1 MEAKEN
7 KRNLAILIDAE
18 NVLPAS
24 ADMIFDQAGE
34 LGTVVRREIFGAAS
48 ALGAWV
54 NPVLKYAIHPN
65 LTIKASKGKNSSDIA
80 LVIGAMDLLVE
91 GGVDAVIIASSD
103 SDFSALSVRLRN
115 AGIEVIGMGMEK
127 SNELWRTACSR
138 FIVLG
143 NPKAAPVRQS
153 APAKKPAAKAE
164 PATVEEAPAQAA
176 PKPTSRAAKAAAMTH
191 EERVA
196 VIAGQIEKRL
206 RGHDKVQVSNLFPSL
221 NQLAEYRA
229 DKRDAGKKP
238 LNYLTST
245 FGELFHFEEAPD
257 GQNYVS
263 LAGAAPVADAA
274 VEEAPVEEAPVET
287 PAEAKPKRTRSTR
300 SRGRKAKAEPEQPVE
315 APAEGSV
322 PPEDSVSP
330 EGSVPPEDSVS
341 TEPEVVVVD
350 GAPDPTAILIAEGI
364 AEDVARQI
372 TEIFSESASLRE
384 AYNKLRSVFGNTAGR
399 DYYNQVK
406 DIAGRQ

>member
-1 MEAKEN
+1 MEMKEN

-24 ADMIFDQAGE
+24 ADLIFDQAAE

-91 GGVDAVIIASSD
+91 GGVDTVIIASSD

-143 NPKAAPVRQS
+143 NPKAASLRQA
-153 APAKKPAAKAE
+153 APAKKAPVKAAAVKPEPAKAE
-164 PATVEEAPAQAA
+164 EAPVQEA
-176 PKPTSRAAKAAAMTH
+176 PKPTSRTAKAAAMTH

-221 NQLAEYRA
+221 NQLAEYRV

-245 FGELFHFEEAPD
+245 FGELFHFEEASD

-263 LAGAAPVADAA
+263 LTDAAPAG
-274 VEEAPVEEAPVET
+274 EAPVEEASAVEEA
-287 PAEAKPKRTRSTR
+287 PAVEEVPAAEEKPKKARSSR
-300 SRGRKAKAEPEQPVE
+300 SRSRKAKAEQPAEQPEEAPVE
-315 APAEGSV
+315 APA
-322 PPEDSVSP
+322 
-330 EGSVPPEDSVS
+330 
-341 TEPEVVVVD
+341 EPEVVVVD
-350 GAPDPTAILIAEGI
+350 GAPDPTAILMGEGI
-364 AEDVARQI
+364 EEDVAKQI
-372 TEIFSESASLRE
+372 TAIFSESGSLRE

-406 DIAGRQ
+406 DIASRQ